1 MNVNA
6 NSAASTGTEASQQT
20 AASASSELSRFT
32 NSSVFMQLLVAQI
45 KYQNPMSPV
54 EGVEFVTQ
62 LAQLSQVEETTTS
75 RKELQAIRD
84 ILMSSVQVAEEPPVE

>member
-1 MNVNA
+1 MNVDA
-6 NSAASTGTEASQQT
+6 TSAST
-20 AASASSELSRFT
+20 ASASGELSRFT

-75 RKELQAIRD
+75 RKELQTIRD
-84 ILMSSVQVAEEPPVE
+84 ILLASDLIKEEAPAE